1 MTTSID
7 PQSKGATLPRYRV
20 AVVGVTGYVGAELC
34 RLLAAHPIFELS
46 HALAR
51 ESRGVKLSS
60 IWPHFTGLIDLECGD
75 LEALTGL
82 ASQVD
87 AICFA
92 LPHRASAQVIA
103 PLFVG
108 GEPPPCRV
116 LDLSGDFRLPGDKV
130 ALYEA
135 HYGQEHVA
143 PQLLDTFVYGLT
155 EWRHDAVRHARAVA
169 NPGCFATALNL
180 MLAPLARHGH
190 LPHQVTVFA
199 ATGSTGSGKK
209 PGEGTHHPSRHSNY
223 KLYKVLSH
231 QHVPEV
237 LALLESLGGSTKL
250 SFIPASA
257 PMTHGI
263 FATAH
268 LHTRD
273 PAGLARCIASCYEGA
288 PFVRVRSGS
297 PELNH
302 VVGSNFADIGV
313 VCGEQEVV
321 VMCAIDNTLKGA
333 SGQAIQNLNLMFDLP
348 ETTGLLHAPSLP

>member
-1 MTTSID
+1 MTAPLAAKKKI
-7 PQSKGATLPRYRV
+7 

-34 RLLAAHPIFELS
+34 RLIAAHPAFELT

-51 ESRGVKLSS
+51 DLNGIKLSK
-60 IWPHFTGLIDLECGD
+60 IWPHFAGIIDLTCGD
-75 LEALTGL
+75 IKNLDTLTNE
-82 ASQVD
+82 VD

-92 LPHRASAQVIA
+92 LPHKASAQIIA
-103 PLFVG
+103 PLFEQ
-108 GEPPPCRV
+108 GEPDCHII
-116 LDLSGDFRLPGDKV
+116 DLSGDFRLPEAQAD
-130 ALYEA
+130 LYA
-135 HYGQEHVA
+135 THYKQEHVA
-143 PQLLDTFVYGLT
+143 PQLMDNFVYGLT
-155 EWRHDAVRHARAVA
+155 EWNRDAVKLSKAVA

-180 MLAPLARHGH
+180 ILAPLAHH
-190 LPHQVTVFA
+190 NVLPEHVTIFA

-209 PGEGTHHPSRHSNY
+209 PGAGTHHPSRHTNY

-237 LALLESLGGSTKL
+237 LALLNQLGQTTKL

-268 LHTRD
+268 MHTD
-273 PAGLARCIASCYEGA
+273 NPEALKQSILDSYENA
-288 PFVRVRSGS
+288 PFVRVREGS
-297 PELNH
+297 PEINH

-313 VCGEQEVV
+313 ICGDDELV
-321 VMCAIDNTLKGA
+321 VMCAIDNTIKGA
-333 SGQAIQNLNLMFDLP
+333 SGQAIQNMNLMFDLP